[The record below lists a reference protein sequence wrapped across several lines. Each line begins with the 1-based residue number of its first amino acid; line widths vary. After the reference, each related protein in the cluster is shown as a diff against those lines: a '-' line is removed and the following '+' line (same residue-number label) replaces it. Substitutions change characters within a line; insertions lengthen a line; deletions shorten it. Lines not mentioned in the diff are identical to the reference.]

1 MAIGGIFSFV
11 EKRRRTKMNESS
23 IAKVCHEVNK
33 AYCEA
38 LGDKSQPT
46 WEEAPEW
53 QRDSALCGV
62 RLHLTNPDSQPEDSH
77 VSWMRQKEADGWVYG
92 PVKDPS
98 KKEHP
103 CMVPFDKLP
112 QEQQAKDYLFRAVV
126 HALKALCVVLLLAGC
141 SSGLQETA
149 FRDESGTYI
158 VSRSLVN
165 DRATANQPHVSGVFA
180 CDGKYTSEQMV
191 ELKKDGAEHSWYS
204 ACQPI
209 EQYRPGAYH
218 VSLDQPVG
226 TIYKGPVEA
235 GFVGA
240 GLGLGLGFGGDT
252 ITQRGSSTSVA
263 GASAQG
269 GNAINK
275 TGNRRR

>member
-1 MAIGGIFSFV
+1 MDNQHRKIAGYRELNESEIDMMNEVKAQGIVLADLIESMKSRQDFDQRWVSIGQTHLQQGIMALVRAVARPTSFV
-11 EKRRRTKMNESS
+11 F
-23 IAKVCHEVNK
+23 
-33 AYCEA
+33 A
-38 LGDKSQPT
+38 L
-46 WEEAPEW
+46 
-53 QRDSALCGV
+53 
-62 RLHLTNPDSQPEDSH
+62 
-77 VSWMRQKEADGWVYG
+77 
-92 PVKDPS
+92 
-98 KKEHP
+98 
-103 CMVPFDKLP
+103 
-112 QEQQAKDYLFRAVV
+112 
-126 HALKALCVVLLLAGC
+126 LLLAGC

-180 CDGKYTSEQMV
+180 CDTKITSEQMV
-191 ELKKDGAEHSWYS
+191 DIKKDGEEHSWYTQ
-204 ACQPI
+204 CQPI

-252 ITQRGSSTSVA
+252 ITQRGTSIAGSS
-263 GASAQG
+263 ASAQG
-269 GNAINK
+269 GNAISN
-275 TGNRRR
+275 GHRRR